1 MNTPSRRHILA
12 SSAGLTLTALAASQ
26 TQAAATPP
34 GVAPT
39 SPATSPR
46 ETARLDDGWRFHL
59 GHASDP
65 GRDFNFGAEQSTF
78 AKAGSWNWP
87 QAPVA
92 PYYNDADWAPVDLPH
107 DWAIEL
113 PFVQPAY
120 LDPNKDDERASHG
133 YKPLGREYPDTSV
146 GWYRHT
152 FTLPASD
159 AGRRL
164 SLEFEGVFR
173 DCRVWVNGYLL
184 TRNSSGYAPFRVD
197 FTDVANIGGL
207 NAVTLRVDAS
217 EGEGWFYEGAGVY
230 RHVWLVKTDPLH
242 VPQWGTFVRSTVNG
256 AGATLAV
263 STEVENQSDVVRHAA
278 LVSTVFDP
286 DGKPVGQV
294 HGAVV
299 AEARD
304 TIAADQ
310 QITLDKVQLW
320 SLETPR
326 LYRLVTEL
334 TADGVVTDRYS
345 TTFGI
350 RTVGFDP
357 DQGVF
362 VNGVHVKIKGT
373 CNHQDHAG
381 VGVAIPDRLQA
392 WRIERLK
399 QMGSNAYRT
408 SHNPPAP
415 ALLDACD
422 RLGMLVLD
430 ETRRMGSDPEALGE
444 LETMIRRD
452 RNRPSVFLWCIGNEE
467 PQEVTAAGGRIAE
480 TMKRAVNRLDG
491 TRLITEAMDFGWG
504 GPIGVSQVVDV
515 MGFNYRPTAPA
526 AYHAKFPTKPI
537 ILTETG
543 STVTTRGVY
552 TRDPAHQFTSAYD
565 VEAPPWAQTAE
576 QWWPV
581 CDAAPYSAGGFV
593 WTGFDY
599 RGEPTPFHKWPSV
612 ASYFG
617 LMDSCGFAKDEFYY
631 YKAWWD
637 AEPQAHLLPHWTW
650 PGREGKPIDVWC
662 YANVDRVELFLNGKS
677 LGVQPVV
684 KDSHLAWS
692 VPYAPG
698 AIEAHGYRGDKLVVR
713 ERRETADDAAKIS
726 LVADRTRLAAD
737 NADLAVVTIA
747 ILDAHG
753 RPAPEAANAVRLT
766 VLGPGRLI
774 GMGNGDPTS
783 HEPDKT
789 DTRRAF
795 KGLAMGLVQARG
807 GAGRIRVRAEADGLD
822 SAEVVLTTG

>member
-1 MNTPSRRHILA
+1 MSKPSRRSILA
-12 SSAGLTLTALAASQ
+12 SSAGLTLAALAAERA
-26 TQAAATPP
+26 TAATTP

-39 SPATSPR
+39 PTAKSPR
-46 ETARLDDGWRFHL
+46 ETTRLDLGWRFRL

-65 GRDFNFGAEQSTF
+65 GRDFAFGAIQSGF

-92 PYYNDADWAPVDLPH
+92 PYYNDADWAAVDLPH

-120 LDPNKDDERASHG
+120 VDPNRDDQRASHG

-230 RHVWLVKTDPLH
+230 RHVWLVKTDALH
-242 VPQWGTFVRSTVNG
+242 VPQWGAFVRTTVDG
-256 AGATLAV
+256 ASANAALTTEVANDSDKARDCEVV
-263 STEVENQSDVVRHAA
+263 ST
-278 LVSTVFDP
+278 LYDP
-286 DGKPVGQV
+286 DGKPVGM
-294 HGAVV
+294 
-299 AEARD
+299 ARGPLSVPAWS
-304 TIAADQ
+304 AASLDQ
-310 QITLDKVQLW
+310 QAALANPRLW
-320 SLETPR
+320 SIETPV
-326 LYRLVTEL
+326 LYRLDTEIVS
-334 TADGVVTDRYS
+334 GGSVVDRYS

-350 RTVGFDP
+350 RTIHFDP
-357 DQGVF
+357 AQGF
-362 VNGVHVKIKGT
+362 FLNGAHVKIKGT

-399 QMGSNAYRT
+399 AMGSNAYRT

-415 ALLDACD
+415 SLLDACD

-430 ETRRMGSDPEALGE
+430 ETRRMGSDAEALVE
-444 LETMIRRD
+444 LEAMVRRD

-480 TMKRAVNRLDG
+480 TMKRLVYRLDG
-491 TRLITEAMDFGWG
+491 TRPVTEAMDFGWG
-504 GPIGVSQVVDV
+504 GALGVSKTLDV

-526 AYHAKFPTKPI
+526 AYHAKFPDKPI

-552 TRDPAHQFTSAYD
+552 VRDAAHQFASAYD
-565 VEAPPWAQTAE
+565 VEAPPWAQTAQ
-576 QWWPV
+576 QWWPI

-599 RGEPTPFHKWPSV
+599 RGEPTPFHRWPSV

-631 YKAWWD
+631 YRAWWD
-637 AEPQAHLLPHWTW
+637 AAPMVHLFPHWTW
-650 PGREGKPIDVWC
+650 PGQEGKAIDVWV
-662 YANVDRVELFLNGKS
+662 YANVERVEVFLNGKS
-677 LGVQPVV
+677 LGSQPVV
-684 KDSHLAWS
+684 KDMHLAWS

-698 AIEAHGYRGDKLVVR
+698 AIEAHGYIGDRLVVR
-713 ERRETADDAAKIS
+713 ERRETAGPAARLALS
-726 LVADRTRLAAD
+726 ADRIKLAAD
-737 NADLAVVTIA
+737 NADLAVVTIS
-747 ILDAHG
+747 IVDDHG
-753 RPAPEAANAVRLT
+753 RPVPDAGDQVRLS
-766 VLGPGRLI
+766 LSGPGALI

-789 DTRRAF
+789 DKRRAF
-795 KGLAMGLVQARG
+795 KGLAMGLVQVKG
-807 GAGRIRVRAEADGLD
+807 SAGRVVVRAEAEGLKGD
-822 SAEVVLTTG
+822 VLTLTAG

>member
-1 MNTPSRRHILA
+1 MSTPSRRRILA
-12 SSAGLTLTALAASQ
+12 SSAGLTLAALSADQ
-26 TQAAATPP
+26 THAAAAPP

-39 SPATSPR
+39 PTAKSPR
-46 ETARLDDGWRFHL
+46 ETLRLDFGWRFRL

-65 GRDFNFGAEQSTF
+65 GRDFGFGADQSTF

-87 QAPVA
+87 QAPVS
-92 PYYNDADWAPVDLPH
+92 PYYNDTDWKPVDLPH

-120 LDPNKDDERASHG
+120 LDPNRDDQRASHG

-146 GWYRHT
+146 GWYRHV
-152 FTLPASD
+152 FALPPGD

-184 TRNSSGYAPFRVD
+184 TRSASGYAPFRVD
-197 FTDVANIGGL
+197 FTDVANIGGQ
-207 NAVTLRVDAS
+207 NVVTLRVDAS

-242 VPQWGTFVRSTVNG
+242 VPQWGTFIRSTVNG
-256 AGATLAV
+256 LGAAV
-263 STEVENQSDVVRHAA
+263 ALTTEVANDSDTARDCEI
-278 LVSTVFDP
+278 VSTVYDP
-286 DGKPVGQV
+286 AGKPV
-294 HGAVV
+294 AM
-299 AEARD
+299 ARGPLSVPPR
-304 TIAADQ
+304 TIASLDQ
-310 QITLDKVQLW
+310 QAQLAKP
-320 SLETPR
+320 SLWAIETPV
-326 LYRLVTEL
+326 LYRLDTEVVAAGL
-334 TADGVVTDRYS
+334 TVDRYS

-350 RTVGFDP
+350 RTFRFDP

-362 VNGVHVKIKGT
+362 LNGAHVKIKGT

-399 QMGSNAYRT
+399 AMGSNAYRT

-415 ALLDACD
+415 SLLDACD

-430 ETRRMGSDPEALGE
+430 EARRMGSDPEALAE
-444 LETMIRRD
+444 LEAMIRRD

-467 PQEVTAAGGRIAE
+467 PQEVTAAGGHIAE
-480 TMKRAVNRLDG
+480 TMKRLVNRLDG

-504 GPIGVSQVVDV
+504 SPVGVSNVIDV
-515 MGFNYRPTAPA
+515 MGFNYRPAAAA

-552 TRDPAHQFTSAYD
+552 TRDVAHQFASAYD

-637 AEPQAHLLPHWTW
+637 PAPMLHLFPHWTW
-650 PGREGKPIDVWC
+650 PGREGKAIDVWC
-662 YANVDRVELFLNGKS
+662 YANVERVELFLNGKS
-677 LGVQPVV
+677 LGAQPVV
-684 KDSHLAWS
+684 KDGHLAWS

-698 AIEAHGYRGDKLVVR
+698 ALEAHGYVGDKLVVR
-713 ERRETADDAAKIS
+713 ERRETAGDPAKIA
-726 LVADRTRLAAD
+726 LTADRTRLAAD

-753 RPAPEAANAVRLT
+753 RPVPDAANAVQLT
-766 VLGPGRLI
+766 VRGPGDLI

-789 DTRRAF
+789 DIRRAF
-795 KGLAMGLVQARG
+795 KGLAMGLVQASG
-807 GAGRIRVRAEADGLD
+807 QAGRIRVRAEAEGLD
-822 SAEVVLTTG
+822 TAELVLTTG

>member
-1 MNTPSRRHILA
+1 MNTPSRRHVLA
-12 SSAGLTLTALAASQ
+12 SSAGLTLAALAARQ
-26 TQAAATPP
+26 AQAATTP

-39 SPATSPR
+39 PTAVSPR
-46 ETARLDDGWRFHL
+46 ETMRLDLGWRFHL

-65 GRDFNFGAEQSTF
+65 GRDFAFGAIQSGY

-87 QAPVA
+87 QAPVT
-92 PYYNDADWAPVDLPH
+92 PYYNDADWAAVDLPH

-120 LDPNKDDERASHG
+120 VDPNRDDQRASHG

-164 SLEFEGVFR
+164 TLEFEGVFR
-173 DCRVWVNGYLL
+173 DCRVWVNGYLM
-184 TRNSSGYAPFRVD
+184 TRNSSGYAPFSVD

-230 RHVWLVKTDPLH
+230 RHVWLVKTDPVH
-242 VPQWGTFVRSTVNG
+242 VPQWGTFVRSTVD
-256 AGATLAV
+256 GATAAV
-263 STEVENQSDVVRHAA
+263 NISTEVANDSDAERS
-278 LVSTVFDP
+278 LVLISAIFDP
-286 DGKPVGQV
+286 DGKRVGGGPAPLIAQPRQTMSV
-294 HGAVV
+294 TQTVNV
-299 AEARD
+299 AAP
-304 TIAADQ
+304 
-310 QITLDKVQLW
+310 QLW
-320 SLETPR
+320 SIETPR
-326 LYRLVTEL
+326 LYRLETEVH
-334 TADGVVTDRYS
+334 AESGVVDRYT

-350 RTVGFDP
+350 RTIHFDP
-357 DQGVF
+357 NDGF
-362 VNGVHVKIKGT
+362 FLNGVHVKIKGT

-381 VGVAIPDRLQA
+381 VGSAIPDRLQA
-392 WRIERLK
+392 FRIERLK
-399 QMGSNAYRT
+399 AMGSNAYRT

-430 ETRRMGSDPEALGE
+430 ETRRMGSDPEALAE

-452 RNRPSVFLWCIGNEE
+452 RNRPSVFLWSIGNEE
-467 PQEVTAAGGRIAE
+467 PQEVTAPGGRIAE
-480 TMKRAVNRLDG
+480 TMKRLVYKLDG
-491 TRLITEAMDFGWG
+491 TRPITEAMDFGWG
-504 GPIGVSQVVDV
+504 GALGVSKTLDV

-526 AYHAKFPTKPI
+526 AYHKAFPDKPI

-552 TRDPAHQFTSAYD
+552 ERDAAHQFASAYD
-565 VEAPPWAQTAE
+565 VEAPPWAQTAQ

-599 RGEPTPFHKWPSV
+599 RGEPTPFHRWPSV

-637 AEPQAHLLPHWTW
+637 PAPMVHLFPHWTW
-650 PGREGKPIDVWC
+650 PGRDGKAIDVWA
-662 YANVDRVELFLNGKS
+662 YANVERVELYLNGKS
-677 LGVQPVV
+677 LGSQTVV
-684 KDSHLAWS
+684 KDGHLSWS

-698 AIEAHGYRGDKLVVR
+698 AIEAHGYVGDKLVVR
-713 ERRETADDAAKIS
+713 ERRETAGAATKIA
-726 LVADRTRLAAD
+726 LTADRTRLAAD

-753 RPAPEAANAVRLT
+753 RAVPDAADAVQLT
-766 VLGPGRLI
+766 VLGPADLI

-789 DTRRAF
+789 DTRRVF
-795 KGLAMGLVQARG
+795 KGLAMGLVQAKG
-807 GAGRIRVRAEADGLD
+807 GAGRVRVRAEAEGLAG
-822 SAEVVLTTG
+822 AELVLVTG

>member
-1 MNTPSRRHILA
+1 MNTPNRRHVLA
-12 SSAGLTLTALAASQ
+12 STAGLTLAALAAKQ
-26 TQAAATPP
+26 TQAAAAPP

-39 SPATSPR
+39 PTAVSPR
-46 ETARLDDGWRFHL
+46 ETARLDLGWRFHL

-65 GRDFNFGAEQSTF
+65 GRDFNFGAIQSGF

-87 QAPVA
+87 QAPVTA
-92 PYYNDADWAPVDLPH
+92 FYNDADWAAVDLPH

-120 LDPNKDDERASHG
+120 LDPNRDDQRASHG

-152 FTLPASD
+152 FTLPATD

-164 SLEFEGVFR
+164 TLEFEGVFR

-184 TRNSSGYAPFRVD
+184 TRNSSGYAPFSVD
-197 FTDVANIGGL
+197 FTDVANLGGL
-207 NAVTLRVDAS
+207 NVVALRVDAS

-230 RHVWLVKTDPLH
+230 RHVWLVKTDPVH
-242 VPQWGTFVRSTVNG
+242 VPQWGTFVRSTVDG
-256 AGATLAV
+256 ASAAV
-263 STEVENQSDVVRHAA
+263 TITTEVTNDSDAERS
-278 LVSTVFDP
+278 LVLISAIFDP
-286 DGKPVGQV
+286 DGKRVGGSPAPLIAQPRQTTSV
-294 HGAVV
+294 TQTVKV
-299 AEARD
+299 A
-304 TIAADQ
+304 TP
-310 QITLDKVQLW
+310 QLW
-320 SLETPR
+320 SIETPR
-326 LYRLVTEL
+326 LYRLETEIH
-334 TADGVVTDRYS
+334 AEDGLVDRYT

-350 RTVGFDP
+350 RTIHFDP
-357 DQGVF
+357 AQGF
-362 VNGVHVKIKGT
+362 FLNGVHVKVKGT

-381 VGVAIPDRLQA
+381 VGTAIPDRLQA
-392 WRIERLK
+392 FRIERLK
-399 QMGSNAYRT
+399 AMGSNAYRT

-415 ALLDACD
+415 SLLDACD

-430 ETRRMGSDPEALGE
+430 ETRRMGSDTEALAE
-444 LETMIRRD
+444 LETMVRRD

-480 TMKRAVNRLDG
+480 TMKRLVYKLDG
-491 TRLITEAMDFGWG
+491 TRPVTEAMDFGWG
-504 GPIGVSQVVDV
+504 GAIGVSNTLDV
-515 MGFNYRPTAPA
+515 MGFNYRPAAAA
-526 AYHAKFPTKPI
+526 AYHAKFPDKPI

-552 TRDPAHQFTSAYD
+552 TRDVAHQFASAYD
-565 VEAPPWAQTAE
+565 VEAPPWAQTAQ

-599 RGEPTPFHKWPSV
+599 RGEPTPFHRWPSV

-617 LMDSCGFAKDEFYY
+617 LMDSCGFAKDEFFY

-637 AEPQAHLLPHWTW
+637 ETPMVHLFPHWTW
-650 PGREGKPIDVWC
+650 PGREGKPIDVWT

-677 LGVQPVV
+677 LGMQPVV
-684 KDSHLAWS
+684 KDGHLAWS

-698 AIEAHGYRGDKLVVR
+698 AIEAHGYKGDKLVVR
-713 ERRETADDAAKIS
+713 ERRETAGAAVKIA
-726 LVADRTRLAAD
+726 LTADRTRLAAD
-737 NADLAVVTIA
+737 NADLAVITIA
-747 ILDAHG
+747 ILDANG
-753 RPAPEAANAVRLT
+753 RPVPDAADAVRLS
-766 VLGPGRLI
+766 LSGPGALI

-789 DTRRAF
+789 DVRRAF
-795 KGLAMGLVQARG
+795 KGLAMGIVQARG
-807 GAGRIRVRAEADGLD
+807 ASGRVRVRAEAEGLA
-822 SAEVVLTTG
+822 SAEVVLVTG

>member
-1 MNTPSRRHILA
+1 MNRPSRRNILV
-12 SSAGLTLTALAASQ
+12 SSAGLTLTALAANQ
-26 TQAAATPP
+26 TSAATTP

-39 SPATSPR
+39 PTTQSPR
-46 ETARLDDGWRFHL
+46 ETLRLDAGWRFRL

-65 GRDFNFGAEQSTF
+65 GRDFNFGADQSSF

-87 QAPVA
+87 QAPVT
-92 PYYNDADWAPVDLPH
+92 PYYNDADWAAVDLPH

-120 LDPNKDDERASHG
+120 LDPNRDDQRASHG

-207 NAVTLRVDAS
+207 NVVTLRVDAS

-242 VPQWGTFVRSTVNG
+242 VPQWGTFVRSTVDG
-256 AGATLAV
+256 DTATLTVTVDVGNA
-263 STEVENQSDVVRHAA
+263 SDTARN
-278 LVSTVFDP
+278 L
-286 DGKPVGQV
+286 
-294 HGAVV
+294 VV
-299 AEARD
+299 AS
-304 TIAADQ
+304 TIRSLDGGAMAAVGGTLAAPGRQTVSLTQ
-310 QITLDKVQLW
+310 QVKLDKPKLW
-320 SLETPR
+320 SIETPH
-326 LYRLVTEL
+326 LYTMETNLIV
-334 TADGVVTDRYS
+334 DGVTVDRYT

-350 RTVGFDP
+350 RTIRFDP

-362 VNGVHVKIKGT
+362 LNGVHVKIKGT

-399 QMGSNAYRT
+399 AMGSNAYRT

-430 ETRRMGSDPEALGE
+430 ETRRMGSDVEALAE
-444 LETMIRRD
+444 LEAMVRRD

-467 PQEVTAAGGRIAE
+467 PQEVTAAGGHIAE
-480 TMKRAVNRLDG
+480 TMKRLVNRLDG

-504 GPIGVSQVVDV
+504 SPTGSSNVIDV
-515 MGFNYRPTAPA
+515 MGVNYRPAVA
-526 AYHAKFPTKPI
+526 ASYHAKFPTKPI

-552 TRDPAHQFTSAYD
+552 VRDPAHQFASAYD
-565 VEAPPWAQTAE
+565 VEAPPWAQTAQ

-581 CDAAPYSAGGFV
+581 CDAEPYSAGGFV

-599 RGEPTPFHKWPSV
+599 RGEPTPFHRWPSV

-637 AEPQAHLLPHWTW
+637 PTPMVHLFPHWTW

-677 LGVQPVV
+677 LGSQAVV

-692 VPYAPG
+692 VPYAAG
-698 AIEAHGYRGDKLVVR
+698 AIEAHGYVGDKLMVR
-713 ERRETADDAAKIS
+713 ERRETVGAAAKIS
-726 LVADRTRLAAD
+726 LTADRMKLAAD
-737 NADLAVVTIA
+737 GADLAVVTIA
-747 ILDAHG
+747 ILDAKG
-753 RPAPEAANAVRLT
+753 RPVPDAADQVRLS
-766 VLGPGRLI
+766 LSGPGKLI

-795 KGLAMGLVQARG
+795 KGLAMGLVQARAA
-807 GAGRIRVRAEADGLD
+807 AGRVRVRAEADGLE
-822 SAEVVLTTG
+822 SAELVLTMG

>member
-1 MNTPSRRHILA
+1 MNTPNRRHVLA
-12 SSAGLTLTALAASQ
+12 SSAGLTLAALAAKQ
-26 TQAAATPP
+26 PQAAATP

-39 SPATSPR
+39 PTATSPR
-46 ETARLDDGWRFHL
+46 ETTRLDLGWRFHL

-65 GRDFNFGAEQSTF
+65 GRDFNFGAIQSGF

-87 QAPVA
+87 QAPVTA
-92 PYYNDADWAPVDLPH
+92 FYNDADWAAVDLPH

-120 LDPNKDDERASHG
+120 LDPNRDDQRASHG

-152 FTLPASD
+152 FILPATD

-164 SLEFEGVFR
+164 TLEFEGVFR

-184 TRNSSGYAPFRVD
+184 TRNSSGYAPFSVD
-197 FTDVANIGGL
+197 FTDVANLGGL
-207 NAVTLRVDAS
+207 NVVALRVDAS

-230 RHVWLVKTDPLH
+230 RHVWLVKTDPVH
-242 VPQWGTFVRSTVNG
+242 VPQWGTFVRSTVDG
-256 AGATLAV
+256 ASAAV
-263 STEVENQSDVVRHAA
+263 TITTEVTNDSDAERS
-278 LVSTVFDP
+278 LVLISAIFDP
-286 DGKPVGQV
+286 DGKRVGGSPAPLIAQPRQTTSV
-294 HGAVV
+294 TQTVKV
-299 AEARD
+299 A
-304 TIAADQ
+304 TP
-310 QITLDKVQLW
+310 QLW
-320 SLETPR
+320 SIETPR
-326 LYRLVTEL
+326 LYRLETEIH
-334 TADGVVTDRYS
+334 AEDGLVDRYT

-350 RTVGFDP
+350 RTIHFDP
-357 DQGVF
+357 AQGF
-362 VNGVHVKIKGT
+362 FLNGVHVKVKGT

-381 VGVAIPDRLQA
+381 VGTAIPDRLQA
-392 WRIERLK
+392 FRIERLK
-399 QMGSNAYRT
+399 AMGSNAYRT

-415 ALLDACD
+415 SLLDACD

-430 ETRRMGSDPEALGE
+430 ETRRMGSDTEALAE
-444 LETMIRRD
+444 LETMVRRD

-480 TMKRAVNRLDG
+480 TMKRLVYKLDG
-491 TRLITEAMDFGWG
+491 TRPVTEAMDFGWG
-504 GPIGVSQVVDV
+504 GAIGVSNTLDV
-515 MGFNYRPTAPA
+515 MGFNYRPAAAA
-526 AYHAKFPTKPI
+526 AYHAKFPDKPI

-552 TRDPAHQFTSAYD
+552 TRDVAHQFASAYD
-565 VEAPPWAQTAE
+565 VEAPPWAQTAQ

-599 RGEPTPFHKWPSV
+599 RGEPTPFHRWPSV

-617 LMDSCGFAKDEFYY
+617 LMDSCGFAKDEFFY

-637 AEPQAHLLPHWTW
+637 ETPMVHLFPHWTW
-650 PGREGKPIDVWC
+650 PGREGKPIDVWT

-677 LGVQPVV
+677 LGMQPVV
-684 KDSHLAWS
+684 KDGHLAWS

-698 AIEAHGYRGDKLVVR
+698 AIEAHGYKGDKLVVR
-713 ERRETADDAAKIS
+713 ERRETAGAAVKIA
-726 LVADRTRLAAD
+726 LTADRTRLAAD
-737 NADLAVVTIA
+737 NADLAVITIA
-747 ILDAHG
+747 ILDANG
-753 RPAPEAANAVRLT
+753 RPVPDAADAVRLS
-766 VLGPGRLI
+766 LSGPGALI

-789 DTRRAF
+789 DVRRAF
-795 KGLAMGLVQARG
+795 KGLAMGIVQARG
-807 GAGRIRVRAEADGLD
+807 ASGRVRVRAEAEGLA
-822 SAEVVLTTG
+822 SAEVVLVTG